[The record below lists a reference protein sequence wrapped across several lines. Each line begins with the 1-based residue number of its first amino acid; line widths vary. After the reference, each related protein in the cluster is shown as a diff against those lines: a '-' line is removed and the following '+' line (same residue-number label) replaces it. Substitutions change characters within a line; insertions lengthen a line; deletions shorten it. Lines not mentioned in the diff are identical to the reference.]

1 MIKHIKLILVLL
13 ITVFSCDN
21 NDDEQTDTVTP
32 TDGFTHNSIFYPT
45 PNAYYEIDEDDD
57 DPNIGGDGF
66 PDNYSFFFSNGRMF
80 DNEIYVNGVNDDYL
94 FSLNTTNWVFLNVEV
109 EDNPSLANAGPLPGN
124 TYIVSS
130 IHDSVI
136 IEDGL
141 IEPLNPVYINN
152 NTEFGVGSENTGI
165 FNFPGAVGP
174 TITINALNMDNT
186 NPAES
191 TVDVDYTFMNG
202 DGEIITGHYEGTFGI
217 ILD

>member
-1 MIKHIKLILVLL
+1 MRHIKLILVLL

-21 NDDEQTDTVTP
+21 NDDEQTDPVVP

-45 PNAYYEIDEDDD
+45 PNAYFEIDEDDD
-57 DPNIGGDGF
+57 DANIGGDGF

-109 EDNPSLANAGPLPGN
+109 EDNPSLANGGPLPGN

-136 IEDGL
+136 IENGL
-141 IEPLNPVYINN
+141 IEPLNPIYINN
-152 NTEFGVGSENTGI
+152 NTEFGVGSENAGV
-165 FNFPGAVGP
+165 FNFPGVVGP
-174 TITINALNMDNT
+174 TITINALNMDNV

>member
-1 MIKHIKLILVLL
+1 MKHIKLLLVVL

-21 NDDEQTDTVTP
+21 NDDEQTNPVTP
-32 TDGFTHNSIFYPT
+32 TDGFTHNNVFYPT
-45 PNAYYEIDEDDD
+45 PNAYFEIDEDDD

-80 DNEIYVNGVNDDYL
+80 DNEIHVNGVNDDYL

-109 EDNPSLANAGPLPGN
+109 EDNPSLSNAGPLPGN

-136 IEDGL
+136 IEDGQ

-152 NTEFGVGSENTGI
+152 NTEFGIGSENTGI
-165 FNFPGAVGP
+165 FNFPGTQGP
-174 TITINALNMDNT
+174 TVTINAINIDNA
-186 NPAES
+186 NQENS
-191 TVDVDYTFMNG
+191 TVDIDYTFMNG
-202 DGEIITGHYEGTFGI
+202 DGEVITGHYEGTFGI

>member
-1 MIKHIKLILVLL
+1 MKHIKLILVLL